1 MRCLPT
7 SGQDQ
12 GGKTL
17 HEMDSKIVLNRAK
30 SWKELLLIVQSVLL
44 KWQDLFLVFK
54 DYMEWGHHIVCMD
67 WYALCE

>member
-17 HEMDSKIVLNRAK
+17 YEMVSKIVLNRAK
-30 SWKELLLIVQSVLL
+30 SWKELLLIVQSVLI

-54 DYMEWGHHIVCMD
+54 DYME
-67 WYALCE
+67 

>member
-17 HEMDSKIVLNRAK
+17 YEMDSKIVLNRAK
-30 SWKELLLIVQSVLL
+30 SWKELLLIVQSVLI

-54 DYMEWGHHIVCMD
+54 DYME
-67 WYALCE
+67 